1 MTVVVLGSSHL
12 SASLLTMLVP
22 IATISAIVAW
32 GLVVLRRHERDR
44 ERIETGDRSAAG
56 IDAAEGPRAVRGE

>member
-1 MTVVVLGSSHL
+1 MTMVVLGSSHL
-12 SASLLTMLVP
+12 SASLLAMLVP
-22 IATISAIVAW
+22 IATISAMVVW
-32 GLVVLRRHERDR
+32 GVVVLRRHERDR